1 MPQGKGT
8 YGSKVGRPP
17 KKKKIDPVKKKKAK
31 GYMKDVA
38 AIAKGGKRKV
48 VKNKANTK
56 RKPSAQLTRDQFL
69 AKQAKNKKKGPKPKG
84 GGEVLTSGSAKSVA
98 ALRKAA
104 LLKAKK
110 KGVKKPMKPAV
121 KAKRGSSST
130 KRKSL
135 KY

>member
-8 YGSKVGRPP
+8 YGSKVGRTH

-31 GYMKDVA
+31 GYIKDVA
-38 AIAKGGKRKV
+38 AIAKGDKRKV
-48 VKNKANTK
+48 V
-56 RKPSAQLTRDQFL
+56 
-69 AKQAKNKKKGPKPKG
+69 KKKGPKPKG

-121 KAKRGSSST
+121 KATRGSSST